1 MALDRHPVADFLRAY
16 AWQQIM
22 RGGAANRRNNRAGA
36 ERVVANA
43 HGAGTRAHIDSSRLA
58 GLESQTTEVDRRSCL
73 AGNEAG
79 AQDGDRA

>member
-1 MALDRHPVADFLRAY
+1 MALDRHPVANFLRAY

-36 ERVVANA
+36 EKVAA
-43 HGAGTRAHIDSSRLA
+43 DTHSAGTRAEIDSSRLA
-58 GLESQTTEVDRRSCL
+58 GLESHRAEIESERL